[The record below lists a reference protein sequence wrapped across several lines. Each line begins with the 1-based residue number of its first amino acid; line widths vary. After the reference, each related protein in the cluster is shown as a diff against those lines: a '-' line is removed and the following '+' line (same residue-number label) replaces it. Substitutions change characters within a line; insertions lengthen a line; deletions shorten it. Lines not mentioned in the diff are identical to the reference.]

1 VRAPFDVS
9 GKRVV
14 VTGAAR
20 GIGLAVAAAFAKADA
35 DVAMLDRDD
44 LVIESAAALA
54 VDTGRAVTGRRCD
67 ITDRADIYGTM
78 GSLGPIDV
86 LVNNA
91 GVGWKTPVDGPRD
104 EVDMVFEQVIDINL
118 NGHFYVTRAALPAM
132 GRGGRVI
139 FTASIWGKAAGA
151 EYAAYCAAKHGII
164 GLVRSLAHEL
174 GPRGITVNA
183 ICPGTIRTELNEK
196 HITKEAR
203 DLVLASMVINR
214 GWIEPDELAP
224 FYLFL
229 ATDAAKDITGQAY
242 NYDRGQV
249 MA

>member
-1 VRAPFDVS
+1 
-9 GKRVV
+9 V

-20 GIGLAVAAAFAKADA
+20 GIGLAVAKAFAKGGAA
-35 DVAMLDRDD
+35 VAILDLDE
-44 LVIESAAALA
+44 LVVEAAKNLVAE
-54 VDTGRAVTGRRCD
+54 TGQPITGLRCD
-67 ITDRADIYGTM
+67 ITNRDQVYATIGA
-78 GSLGPIDV
+78 LGPIDV

-104 EVDMVFEQVIDINL
+104 QVDETFVRVIDINL

-132 GRGGRVI
+132 SAGGRI
-139 FTASIWGKAAGA
+139 IMTASVWGKAAGA
-151 EYAAYCAAKHGII
+151 EYSAYCASKHGIL
-164 GLVRSLAHEL
+164 GLMRSLAHEL

-183 ICPGTIRTELNEK
+183 VCPGTIRTELNEK

-203 DLVLASMVINR
+203 DLILASMVINR
-214 GWIEPDELAP
+214 GWIEPDELANL
-224 FYLFL
+224 YVFL
-229 ATDAAKDITGQAY
+229 ATPAAKDITGQAY